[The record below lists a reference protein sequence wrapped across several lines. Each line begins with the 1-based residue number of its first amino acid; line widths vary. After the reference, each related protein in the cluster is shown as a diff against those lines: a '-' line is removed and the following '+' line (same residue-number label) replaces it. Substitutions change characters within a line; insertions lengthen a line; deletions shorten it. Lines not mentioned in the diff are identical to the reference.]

1 VGDENDED
9 EPERVSPVMNQ
20 EHVSRGHMQHV
31 FPHESV
37 TVITLRTTAA
47 K

>member
-1 VGDENDED
+1 L
-9 EPERVSPVMNQ
+9 NQ
-20 EHVSRGHMQHV
+20 EHVSSGHFEHI

-37 TVITLRTTAA
+37 TVITLHAA